1 MIDFNKL
8 AEAMGDLDEDVMVET
23 LEQVMAEGGADAQKA
38 MEACQK
44 GMDTVG
50 SLFEEG
56 EYFVGDLIYAGE
68 LMTKAVEIL
77 KDALITDGGEDTVKA
92 RMILC
97 TVKDD
102 LHDIG
107 KNIVR
112 SMLEAAGYEVL
123 DLGIDVAPEKIV
135 ETAKAEGINIIG
147 LSGVLTLAI
156 DSMKDTIDAFKEA
169 GMRDDVKIVIGG
181 APVNAEV
188 CEQTGADAWASS
200 PQTTIDYCK
209 SWAKTA

>member
-102 LHDIG
+102 LHDI
-107 KNIVR
+107 
-112 SMLEAAGYEVL
+112 
-123 DLGIDVAPEKIV
+123 
-135 ETAKAEGINIIG
+135 
-147 LSGVLTLAI
+147 
-156 DSMKDTIDAFKEA
+156 
-169 GMRDDVKIVIGG
+169 
-181 APVNAEV
+181 
-188 CEQTGADAWASS
+188 
-200 PQTTIDYCK
+200 
-209 SWAKTA
+209 

>member
-112 SMLEAAGYEVL
+112 SMLEAAGFEVL

-209 SWAKTA
+209 SWTKTA

>member
-1 MIDFNKL
+1 MINFDEL
-8 AEAMGDLDEDVMVET
+8 AEAMGDLDEDVMTEA
-23 LEQVMAEGGADAQKA
+23 LEQVMSEGGADAQKA

-44 GMDTVG
+44 GMDIVG
-50 SLFEEG
+50 SRFEEG

-68 LMTKAVEIL
+68 LMTKAVDIL
-77 KDALITDGGEDTVKA
+77 KDALVAGDGSDQVKA
-92 RMILC
+92 KMILC

-112 SMLEAAGYEVL
+112 SMLEAAGFDVV
-123 DLGIDVAPEKIV
+123 DLGIDVPAEKII
-135 ETAKAEGINIIG
+135 ETAKEQGIHIIG

-156 DSMKDTIDAFKEA
+156 DSMKATIDAMKEA
-169 GMRDDVKIVIGG
+169 GLRDGVKVIVGG

-188 CEQTGADAWASS
+188 CEQVGADAWASS

-209 SWAKTA
+209 KWAAEA

>member
-1 MIDFNKL
+1 MINFDEL
-8 AEAMGDLDEDVMVET
+8 AEAMGDLDEDVMTES
-23 LEQVMAEGGADAQKA
+23 LEQVMSEGGADAQKA

-44 GMDTVG
+44 GMDIVG
-50 SLFEEG
+50 SRFEDG

-68 LMTKAVEIL
+68 LMTKAVDIL
-77 KDALITDGGEDTVKA
+77 KDALVSGDGSDEVKA
-92 RMILC
+92 KMILC

-112 SMLEAAGYEVL
+112 SMLEAAGFDVV
-123 DLGIDVAPEKIV
+123 DLGIDVPADKII
-135 ETAKAEGINIIG
+135 ETAKKQDIHIIG

-156 DSMKDTIDAFKEA
+156 DSMKATIEAMKEA
-169 GMRDDVKIVIGG
+169 GLRDDVKVIIGG

-188 CEQTGADAWASS
+188 CEQVGADAWASS

-209 SWAKTA
+209 KWAQA

>member
-107 KNIVR
+107 KNILR
-112 SMLEAAGYEVL
+112 SMLEAAGFEVL